1 MECKCTRGKEFGGHG
16 EYSQSRYPQRE
27 LQRDRELQKGTEG
40 ERKLKTDSEC
50 KRVGGSNTQACYQIW
65 PLSL

>member
-40 ERKLKTDSEC
+40 ERKLKTHSEC